1 MYCKML
7 CQFAAML
14 YSASR
19 RKMWWRHPS
28 IVRIFL
34 GKRQTNQRQNSW
46 KAGSPSYPHTVPYV
60 VSFLLYILTIFFL
73 VSLTWVLWEL
83 FFFEMLYVPL
93 CAYLLFRTSKISNV
107 NLCNKKCDTVVKGK
121 LHNPN
126 TLVMANRRVKL
137 SKVWGAK
144 VLSSRYTRY
153 LWPCCV

>member
-1 MYCKML
+1 MPICSHALL
-7 CQFAAML
+7 CQ
-14 YSASR
+14 
-19 RKMWWRHPS
+19 
-28 IVRIFL
+28 
-34 GKRQTNQRQNSW
+34 QTEDVMTTSVYRPYFSW
-46 KAGSPSYPHTVPYV
+46 KASNESTPKFVESWLSIISPHRTLCCFFFIIYFDY
-60 VSFLLYILTIFFL
+60 FFL

-137 SKVWGAK
+137 STV
-144 VLSSRYTRY
+144 
-153 LWPCCV
+153 